1 MNKLLKNRIAIAIFA
16 MLFAFGAGLWFYVGT
31 TAASQKTNV
40 VKITSEVSKGSLI
53 TKEMVVTTQ
62 VGGYGLDKDVVKK
75 SEDVVGK
82 YAAADFSPGDLVLS
96 TKLSDNQLTGDT
108 SLDTLDGTRSAIS
121 ITVKSLA
128 DGLSNKLQAGDIVS
142 CYTIKDNKAILPP
155 ELTYVEVLDADE
167 SSNSNSNTSTITLLA
182 TQKQATLLAQYNETS
197 VIHLALVYRGNAATA
212 QQFLDKQDE
221 VLQ

>member
-1 MNKLLKNRIAIAIFA
+1 MNKLLKNRIAIAILA
-16 MLFAFGAGLWFYVGT
+16 MLFAFGSGLWFYMGV
-31 TAASQKTNV
+31 TASAQKTNV
-40 VKITSEVSKGSLI
+40 VKITAEVSKGSLI
-53 TKEMVVTTQ
+53 TKDMIITTQ

-121 ITVKSLA
+121 IAVKSLA

-167 SSNSNSNTSTITLLA
+167 SNSNSNTSTVTLLA
-182 TQKQATLLAQYNETS
+182 TQEQATLLAQYSETS